1 MAEADLSKVISVIM
15 ENPTLIEEI
24 RKTLTKA
31 EISEEKGDTP
41 PPVSENAAENELIS
55 EPSEPSVSTYAPKSK
70 SKRNDLLRAMRPY
83 LSKERG
89 RAIESMISVADILFA
104 LKEK

>member
-31 EISEEKGDTP
+31 EINEEKGDTV
-41 PPVSENAAENELIS
+41 PPVSEKAAENESVADS
-55 EPSEPSVSTYAPKSK
+55 EITSRAAYGQKGK

-83 LSKERG
+83 LSPERG